1 MVLKLKAKIMSEEN
15 ITKEALELVQEAQS
29 AKVFN
34 LADAIKGRAYPTTS
48 VKVYLDDEAAMQ
60 LVHINNQMNR
70 VTELEEME
78 NLQAIADGLAQKIM
92 STALTFDMR
101 GIGQNAIELVTE
113 KINAKY
119 EVAPNEDATRN
130 PGWMKDYIT
139 TLVAMNIVSVTDSNG
154 AVDDSEFTFEKVEAL
169 RGSLAPNEWA
179 KLVGAM
185 QKLTLAGGYF
195 DQLTDAGF
203 LQKS

>member
-1 MVLKLKAKIMSEEN
+1 MSEEN
-15 ITKEALELVQEAQS
+15 ITKEALELVKEAQS

-48 VKVYLDDEAAMQ
+48 VKVYLDDESAMK
-60 LVHINNQMNR
+60 LVDVNVRMNR
-70 VTELEEME
+70 TTDPEALAELEK
-78 NLQAIADGLAQKIM
+78 IAEELAQKIM
-92 STALTFDMR
+92 ESALSFEMR
-101 GIGQNAIELVTE
+101 GVGQSAIEAVTD
-113 KINAKY
+113 KVNALHGFG
-119 EVAPNEDATRN
+119 AEDSERTQE
-130 PGWMKDYIT
+130 WLKDYIT
-139 TLVAMNIVSVTDSNG
+139 HLVAMNIVSVTNFEG
-154 AVDDSEFTFEKVEAL
+154 AVDKEAFDYEKVEELRKAL
-169 RGSLAPNEWA
+169 SVTEWN

>member
-1 MVLKLKAKIMSEEN
+1 MSEEN
-15 ITKEALELVQEAQS
+15 VTNEAIELVKEAQS

-48 VKVYLDDEAAMQ
+48 VKVYLDDEAALELVEINQ
-60 LVHINNQMNR
+60 LMNR
-70 VTELEEME
+70 TTDPDKLEE
-78 NLQAIADGLAQKIM
+78 LSAKATKLADKILK
-92 STALTFDMR
+92 SALTFEMR
-101 GIGQNAIELVTE
+101 GIGQAAIEAVNE
-113 KINAKY
+113 KMNAKY
-119 EVAPNEDATRN
+119 DIPKGEDGTRN
-130 PGWMKDYIT
+130 PDWLRDYIT
-139 TLVAMNIVSVTDSNG
+139 TLVSLNIVSITNSEG
-154 AVDDSEFTFEKVEAL
+154 AVDSAEFTFEKVEDLRKAL
-169 RGSLAPNEWA
+169 SPTEWG

>member
-1 MVLKLKAKIMSEEN
+1 MSEEN
-15 ITKEALELVQEAQS
+15 ITKEALELVKEAQS

-48 VKVYLDDEAAMQ
+48 VKVYLDDESAMK
-60 LVHINNQMNR
+60 LVDVNVRMNR
-70 VTELEEME
+70 TTDPEALAELEKMAEE
-78 NLQAIADGLAQKIM
+78 LAQQIM
-92 STALTFDMR
+92 KSALSFEMR
-101 GIGQNAIELVTE
+101 GVGQSVIEAVTDKVNALHGFGE
-113 KINAKY
+113 
-119 EVAPNEDATRN
+119 EDSERTQE
-130 PGWMKDYIT
+130 WLKDYIT
-139 TLVAMNIVSVTDSNG
+139 HLVAVNIVSVTNSEG
-154 AVDDSEFTFEKVEAL
+154 AVDKEAFDYEKVEEL
-169 RGSLAPNEWA
+169 RKGLSVTEWN

>member
-1 MVLKLKAKIMSEEN
+1 MSEEN
-15 ITKEALELVQEAQS
+15 ITKEALELVKEAQS

-48 VKVYLDDEAAMQ
+48 VKIYLDDESAMK
-60 LVHINNQMNR
+60 LVDVNLQMNR
-70 VTELEEME
+70 TTDPEALAELEK
-78 NLQAIADGLAQKIM
+78 IAAELAKQIM
-92 STALTFDMR
+92 QSALTFEMR
-101 GIGQNAIELVTE
+101 GVGQSVIEAITDKLNALHGFGEDESE
-113 KINAKY
+113 KTQ
-119 EVAPNEDATRN
+119 D
-130 PGWMKDYIT
+130 WLKDYIT
-139 TLVAMNIVSVTDSNG
+139 HLVAVNIVSVTNSEG
-154 AVDDSEFTFEKVEAL
+154 AVDKEAFDYEKVEEL
-169 RGSLAPNEWA
+169 RKGLSVTEWN